1 MTEDDP
7 HTVRYP
13 IGEHPAWQVVY
24 WNGNTESGRKGADR
38 ASLEIYT
45 RIGHCRVRDF
55 ALPEELSEVGQWI
68 SALARAHAAGKE
80 ARSRELRELL
90 GVKIA

>member
-24 WNGNTESGRKGADR
+24 WNGKWASGREGATS

-45 RIGHCRVRDF
+45 RIGYCRVRDF

-68 SALARAHAAGKE
+68 SALTHVHTAGKE